1 MDRRDLLK
9 FASRRAPSDT
19 PYSSNKVDLFSN
31 GVLLTHENKQ
41 VKFYDDLM
49 KGKQALVNFMYA
61 SCNGA
66 CPMVTEKLAQVH
78 RALKDRMGKDLFI
91 YSITLYPERDDPDA
105 LKKFAQMHGALRPGW
120 TFLTGDLY
128 DIETIRYRL
137 FRENHIKFD
146 LDRDFHATKIRIIN
160 DVTNC
165 WGHADPYSS
174 LETIL
179 RHISWADPTKSRE
192 EIIEENKILQEKID
206 ADIKRHGYR
215 RTV

>member
-1 MDRRDLLK
+1 
-9 FASRRAPSDT
+9 
-19 PYSSNKVDLFSN
+19 
-31 GVLLTHENKQ
+31 
-41 VKFYDDLM
+41 
-49 KGKQALVNFMYA
+49 
-61 SCNGA
+61 
-66 CPMVTEKLAQVH
+66 
-78 RALKDRMGKDLFI
+78 
-91 YSITLYPERDDPDA
+91 
-105 LKKFAQMHGALRPGW
+105 
-120 TFLTGDLY
+120 LTGDLY